1 MTNATRNKGLT
12 GDARI
17 AFMGVM
23 VPTLFG
29 ALLLA
34 GTAFATL
41 STSAWS
47 AETAS
52 GPLTVERVTLPD
64 RKAVFATVESTDI
77 LLARA
82 RIGGTVGELSVD
94 EGDSVTAEQKLAV
107 VGDQKLILQMQG
119 VDARMRSMTAEL
131 DQAQVDLGRTSKLR
145 KQGVVAQAQLDAADT
160 RVQVLKQNLEALD
173 KERAV
178 LAQQVAEGAILS
190 PGAGRVLE
198 VTATDG
204 AVIMAGESIATIA
217 SDTYILRMRLPERH
231 ARFIKVGDSVEVG
244 PRGLGA
250 SETGGWTKGRVVQ
263 VYPKLDAGRVVADVE
278 VAGLGDYFVGERT
291 LVHVA
296 TGARETILV
305 PAAYLENRHGL
316 TYATLQNGTP
326 VVVQTGPARPD
337 GVEVLSGLQAGDVL
351 VPPGTIQT
359 ATAPAEAGEAPLP
372 KAGEIQ

>member
-1 MTNATRNKGLT
+1 L
-12 GDARI
+12 D
-17 AFMGVM
+17 
-23 VPTLFG
+23 
-29 ALLLA
+29 
-34 GTAFATL
+34 TANTK
-41 STSAWS
+41 
-47 AETAS
+47 
-52 GPLTVERVTLPD
+52 VR
-64 RKAVFATVESTDI
+64 
-77 LLARA
+77 
-82 RIGGTVGELSVD
+82 
-94 EGDSVTAEQKLAV
+94 
-107 VGDQKLILQMQG
+107 
-119 VDARMRSMTAEL
+119 
-131 DQAQVDLGRTSKLR
+131 
-145 KQGVVAQAQLDAADT
+145 
-160 RVQVLKQNLEALD
+160 VLKQNLEALD

-178 LAQQVAEGAILS
+178 LAQQVTEGAILS

-305 PAAYLENRHGL
+305 PSTYLENRHGL

-326 VVVQTGPARPD
+326 VVVQTGPARSD
-337 GVEVLSGLQAGDVL
+337 GVEVLSGLRVGDVL
-351 VPPGTIQT
+351 VPPGTVQAK
-359 ATAPAEAGEAPLP
+359 ATPAEAGEVPLP
-372 KAGEIQ
+372 KAGELK

>member
-1 MTNATRNKGLT
+1 
-12 GDARI
+12 
-17 AFMGVM
+17 MG
-23 VPTLFG
+23 PTLF
-29 ALLLA
+29 AVLFLT
-34 GTAFATL
+34 GTAFLAVPPQ
-41 STSAWS
+41 AWS
-47 AETAS
+47 AETVS
-52 GPLTVERVTLPD
+52 GPLTVERVSLPD

-131 DQAQVDLGRTSKLR
+131 NQAQVDLGRTSQLR
-145 KQGVVAQAQLDAADT
+145 KQGVVAQAQLDMANT
-160 RVQVLKQNLEALD
+160 QVRVLKQNLEALD

-178 LAQQVAEGAILS
+178 LAQQVTEGAILS

-217 SDTYILRMRLPERH
+217 SDSYILRMRLPERH
-231 ARFIKVGDSVEVG
+231 ARFIKIGDAVEVG

-250 SETGGWTKGRVVQ
+250 SETGTWTKGQVVQ
-263 VYPKLDAGRVVADVE
+263 VYPKLDAGRVVADVK

-316 TYATLQNGTP
+316 TYATLENGTP
-326 VVVQTGPARPD
+326 VVVQTGPARSD
-337 GVEVLSGLQAGDVL
+337 GVEVLSGLRAGDVL
-351 VPPGTIQT
+351 VPPG
-359 ATAPAEAGEAPLP
+359 AVLAETAPAAGDA
-372 KAGEIQ
+372 Q